1 MRTTVTLTNRVFRA
15 AKRRAAE
22 RGVTL
27 SVLVDE
33 ALRAQ
38 LEATPQKRRP
48 FRLVTFGKE
57 GTRPGVDLDRTSEL
71 LERDDVEAF
80 GAARAAR

>member
-1 MRTTVTLTNRVFRA
+1 MRTTLTLSNAVFQA

-27 SVLVDE
+27 SVIVDE

-38 LEATPQKRRP
+38 LAGEAVERKP
-48 FRLVTFGKE
+48 LELITFGE
-57 GTRPGVDLDRTSEL
+57 GGPRPGVNLDRTSAI
-71 LERDDVEAF
+71 LEQEDDEAF
-80 GAARAAR
+80 GGSRADR